1 MSALARSRLNGVA
14 LAVGVLSVVMLLGT
28 FFVRPMEAQ
37 AWVYT
42 AAFGVGLLAVAL
54 AAGENLHLRHE
65 RLSLKPTS
73 RLGWWSVV
81 VAVVAVILFMVAT
94 SGVFASNRPDG
105 LPVPMFLVIVPTLG
119 GAVVAGVLAL
129 VAWFRS
135 AERSLLVLLT
145 LLPALFAVYFVV
157 GEFAFPH

>member
-1 MSALARSRLNGVA
+1 
-14 LAVGVLSVVMLLGT
+14 
-28 FFVRPMEAQ
+28 
-37 AWVYT
+37 
-42 AAFGVGLLAVAL
+42 
-54 AAGENLHLRHE
+54 
-65 RLSLKPTS
+65 
-73 RLGWWSVV
+73 
-81 VAVVAVILFMVAT
+81 
-94 SGVFASNRPDG
+94 
-105 LPVPMFLVIVPTLG
+105 MFLVIVPTLG